1 MKKITRFLSAFLL
14 VMVSIN
20 VFTAQAQP
28 CNPVLACNLDTV
40 IDAPTCAPIQVY
52 WPPML
57 PYSTDIE
64 FIYTSHGNGSYFSV
78 GTTTVTVFGDDY
90 CGGTTTC
97 SFDITINPPANPP
110 ATSLSCPAD
119 ITTPAT
125 SCTGANVNFD
135 ALADPPAAVD
145 YIDYSP
151 AQNSHFNIGTTAVT
165 ATVHDYCGNTSSCT
179 FNVTVT
185 PFITINAGADVS
197 SIFGFASTQTINR
210 TAIVTGGSG
219 SKSYS
224 WTLSRSLKCNFENS
238 TGDELFTG
246 GSCTNN
252 LCPTIGSSTSSAP
265 ACSGSSTI
273 SATLLDNAT
282 VCVTVTDGS
291 GCIASD
297 CFQISAM
304 DGRCLTGNAGK
315 NKTRICHK
323 AGNSWVSFCIP
334 KTIATNY
341 LANHPGDYAGPCV
354 ARLGNTE
361 DEATGGLLFYPNPF
375 SSTGTIRFT
384 PIEDSHAE
392 LEVFNSVGAK
402 LPTIF
407 SGDVYADEQK
417 EFSFDGSNLMP
428 GIYLCKLTIG
438 NEVHYTKMVLNK

>member
-1 MKKITRFLSAFLL
+1 MKKITRLLSAFLL
-14 VMVSIN
+14 MMVSTIS
-20 VFTAQAQP
+20 FTAQAQP
-28 CNPVLACNLDTV
+28 CYPILVCAADINVN
-40 IDAPTCAPIQVY
+40 APTCEPIPVD

-57 PYSTDIE
+57 PTSQDIDA
-64 FIYTSHGNGSYFSV
+64 IYISHLPGSYFSI
-78 GTTTVTVFGDDY
+78 GTTTVTVWGYDY
-90 CGGTTTC
+90 CGGETTC
-97 SFDITINPPANPP
+97 SFNVTVNAPANPP
-110 ATSLSCPAD
+110 ATSLVCPDD

-165 ATVHDYCGNTSSCT
+165 ATAHDYCGNTSSCT

-185 PFITINAGADVS
+185 PFLTVDAGADVS

-210 TAIVTGGSG
+210 TAIVTGGTG

-252 LCPTIGSSTSSAP
+252 LCPTIGTSTPGAP
-265 ACSGSSTI
+265 VCSGSNSI
-273 SATLLDNAT
+273 SATLLENAT
-282 VCVTVTDGS
+282 ACVTVTDGS
-291 GCIASD
+291 GCIVSD

-323 AGNSWVSFCIP
+323 VGNSWVSFCIP
-334 KTIATNY
+334 KTSANNF
-341 LANHPGDYAGPCV
+341 LANHPADYAGPCV
-354 ARLGNTE
+354 ARIGNTE
-361 DEATGGLLFYPNPF
+361 DEAAGGLSFYPNPF
-375 SSTGTIRFT
+375 SSNGTIRFT
-384 PIEDSHAE
+384 PAEDAHAE

-407 SGDVYADEQK
+407 SGDVYADEQR

-428 GIYLCKLTIG
+428 GIYLCKLTVG
-438 NEVHYTKMVLNK
+438 NEVYYTKVVLNK